1 MIFRIVQ
8 LTLLSLLMTG
18 VTNSQEDYISSVTYP
33 DTTKQVIIDENIPS
47 VKFANTILADD
58 IKKHLSILASD
69 EYEGRET
76 GKEGNYKAAD
86 YIADHFKRLDLPTIG
101 ENNTYFQEMAF
112 SFTGWDDVK
121 IVVNDKE
128 YKHLWDFLSFPD
140 RNHDMPLIES
150 DEVIFLGYGIHNN
163 KYSDY
168 EGQNVKGKTLLV
180 YDGEPMNASGESLIT
195 GTTELSPWST
205 NFEYKLKIAKR
216 KGAKNILIIKGD
228 IKEALMA
235 NRKFLLG
242 GGAVLGDM
250 SKMDIPYANNVF
262 ISTTIAES
270 ILGEK
275 KDAVIAARESIN
287 STGKPTTVKI
297 PTNLKVIQD
306 KKLNVLKGYNVMG
319 YVEGSSKKDEI
330 VIVSAHYDHLG
341 KRGDDVYNGA
351 DDNGSGSS
359 TVLDIAEA
367 IHLAKE
373 NGHGPERSVLF
384 LLVTGEEKGL
394 LGSEFYAEN
403 PVFPNQNVV
412 ANVNVDMIGREDEKY
427 GGVTDYIYV
436 IGSDRLSTDLHKINE
451 KVNTDY
457 SQLILDYT
465 YNSESDP
472 NRYYYRSDH
481 YNFAKKGIPAIFFF
495 SGVHNDYHRTTD
507 TVDKII
513 FHKTESIGRHI
524 FHLIW
529 ELANRKERIVVDG
542 EVK

>member
-1 MIFRIVQ
+1 MFIRNLILGIVALGYSTAIF
-8 LTLLSLLMTG
+8 
-18 VTNSQEDYISSVTYP
+18 SQSDYISNVTYP
-33 DTTKQVIIDENIPS
+33 DTTKQIIVDENIPS
-47 VKFANTILADD
+47 VKFANTIRKED
-58 IKKHLSILASD
+58 IKGHLSILASD
-69 EYEGRET
+69 AYEGRET

-86 YIADHFKRLDLPTIG
+86 YIANHFKDLGLPTIG
-101 ENNTYFQEMAF
+101 ENDTYFQEMAF

-121 IVVNDKE
+121 IMVDDQE
-128 YKHLWDFLSFPD
+128 YKHLWDFLSFPN
-140 RNHDMPLIES
+140 RNQDMPLIET
-150 DEVIFLGYGIHNN
+150 DEVLFLGYGIHNN
-163 KYSDY
+163 TYSDY

-180 YDGEPMNASGESLIT
+180 YDGEPMNSDGLSLLT
-195 GTTELSPWST
+195 GTAERSPWST
-205 NFEYKLKIAKR
+205 NFEYKIKIAQR

-228 IKEALMA
+228 IKEALMQ

-250 SKMDIPYANNVF
+250 SKLKIPYANNVY
-262 ISTTIAES
+262 ISTTIAEA
-270 ILGEK
+270 IIGEK
-275 KDAVIAARESIN
+275 MSEVIAARDKIN
-287 STGKPTTVKI
+287 NTAKPASVKI
-297 PTNLKVIQD
+297 STKLSVIQD

-319 YVEGSSKKDEI
+319 YVEGTTKKDEI

-341 KRGDDVYNGA
+341 KRGDDIYNGA
-351 DDNGSGSS
+351 DDNGSGTS

-367 IHLAKE
+367 TQLAKN

-394 LGSEFYAEN
+394 LGSEYYAEN
-403 PVFPNQNVV
+403 PIFPNANVV
-412 ANVNVDMIGREDEKY
+412 ANVNVDMIGREDKKY
-427 GGVTDYIYV
+427 GGQSDYVYV

-451 KVNTDY
+451 DINTDF
-457 SQLILDYT
+457 SHLILDYT

-495 SGVHNDYHRTTD
+495 SGVHDDYHMTTD
-507 TVDKII
+507 TVEKII
-513 FHKTESIGRHI
+513 FHKTEAIGRHI